1 MSSREFVSIIALGMT
16 TAGSGLAST
25 GIAGLD
31 ELLAGGLPTR
41 RMHLI
46 EGVPGTGKTTLA
58 LQFLLA
64 AKERGERTLYV
75 TLSETTEELAAIAA
89 SHGWSLDGI
98 DTYQLAPVHSRAAEE
113 YTLYHPAEV
122 ELGDLTKAVLE
133 QADRVQPACVVLD
146 SLSEL
151 RLLARDPLRYRR
163 QVLSLKEFFASR
175 TATVLILDDHS
186 VGYEDLQLRSIAH
199 GVVLLEVLPFQYGR
213 ARRQLRIVKMRGMA
227 VTEGFHDFVI
237 VRGGLKVFPQLVADA
252 RPLEDDRPI
261 RSGLE
266 ELDAL
271 LGGGLTWGT
280 TTLLIGPAGVGKSTV
295 ASQYLCG
302 AANPTAKA
310 AVFLFDERL
319 KTYVARCDA
328 LGMHATE
335 RITSGHL
342 IPQQVDPGV
351 TSPGEF
357 AHRVRRLVEEQGVR
371 LIAIDSL
378 NGYLNAIPTT
388 DAPIVRMHELL
399 TFLNER
405 SVATLVILAQY
416 GTVGAAM
423 PTPVDLSY
431 LADGIV
437 LFRFFEAD
445 GEIRKAVSVVKKR
458 TGHHETAIRELK
470 IGPQLLHVGAP
481 LTEFKGILTGVP
493 QYTGSAKPLF
503 SDETSG

>member
-1 MSSREFVSIIALGMT
+1 
-16 TAGSGLAST
+16 
-25 GIAGLD
+25 
-31 ELLAGGLPTR
+31 
-41 RMHLI
+41 MHLV

-64 AKERGERTLYV
+64 ARARGERTLYI
-75 TLSETTEELAAIAA
+75 TLSETTEELAAVAA

-98 DTYQLAPVHSRAAEE
+98 DTYQLAAVPNRAAEE

-122 ELGDLTKAVLE
+122 ELGDLTKSVLE
-133 QADRVQPACVVLD
+133 RAERVQPACVVVD

-163 QVLSLKEFFASR
+163 QVLGLKEFFASR
-175 TATVLILDDHS
+175 EATVLILDDHS

-199 GVVLLEVLPFQYGR
+199 GVVLLEHLPFQYGR
-213 ARRQLRIVKMRGMA
+213 ARRQLRVVKMRGMS

-237 VRGGLKVFPQLVADA
+237 VRGGLTVFPQLVAGA
-252 RPLEDDRPI
+252 GRRPDEGPI
-261 RSGLE
+261 PSGLE

-280 TTLLIGPAGVGKSTV
+280 TTLLIGPAGVGKSSV
-295 ASQYLCG
+295 SAQYLCG
-302 AANPTAKA
+302 AANPMARA

-319 KTYVARCDA
+319 KTFVGRCDA
-328 LGMHATE
+328 LGMRATE
-335 RITSGHL
+335 RIASGHL

-357 AHRVRRLVEEQGVR
+357 SHRVRRLVDEDDVR
-371 LIAIDSL
+371 LIGIDTL
-378 NGYLNAIPTT
+378 NGYMNAIPTT

-405 SVATLVILAQY
+405 SVATLIVLAQH

-431 LADGIV
+431 LADAIV
-437 LFRFFEAD
+437 LFRFFEAS
-445 GEIRKAVSVVKKR
+445 GQIRKAISVVKKR
-458 TGHHETAIRELK
+458 TGPHETTIRELR
-470 IGPQLLHVGAP
+470 IGPQRLHVGEP
-481 LTEFKGILTGVP
+481 LTDFHGVLTGVP
-493 QYTGSAKPLF
+493 QYTGSAKPLLP
-503 SDETSG
+503 DETGH

>member
-1 MSSREFVSIIALGMT
+1 
-16 TAGSGLAST
+16 
-25 GIAGLD
+25 
-31 ELLAGGLPTR
+31 
-41 RMHLI
+41 MHLI

-64 AKERGERTLYV
+64 ARDRAERTLYI
-75 TLSETTEELAAIAA
+75 TLSETTEELTAVAQ

-98 DTYQLAPVHSRAAEE
+98 DTFQLAPVPNRAVEE

-122 ELGDLTKAVLE
+122 ELGDLTKTVLE
-133 QADRVQPACVVLD
+133 RADQARPACVVLD

-163 QVLSLKEFFASR
+163 QVLGLKEFFASR
-175 TATVLILDDHS
+175 GATVLILDDHS

-199 GVVLLEVLPFQYGR
+199 GVVLLEHLPFQYGR
-213 ARRQLRIVKMRGMA
+213 ARRQMRIVKMRGMS

-237 VRGGLKVFPQLVADA
+237 ARGGLTVFPQLVAAAEPRADGA
-252 RPLEDDRPI
+252 PV

-271 LGGGLTWGT
+271 LGGGLSWGT

-295 ASQYLCG
+295 GAQYLCG

-319 KTYVARCDA
+319 ATFVARCDA
-328 LGMHATE
+328 LGMRAAE
-335 RITSGHL
+335 RIASGHL
-342 IPQQVDPGV
+342 IPIQVDPGV

-357 AHRVRRLVEEQGVR
+357 SHRVRRLIDDAGVR
-371 LIAIDSL
+371 LIGIDTL

-405 SVATLVILAQY
+405 SVATLIVLAQH

-423 PTPVDLSY
+423 PTPIDLSY
-431 LADGIV
+431 LADSIV
-437 LFRFFEAD
+437 LFRFFEAS
-445 GEIRKAVSVVKKR
+445 GRIRKAISAVKKR
-458 TGHHETAIRELK
+458 TGHHETAIRELQ
-470 IGPQLLHVGAP
+470 IGPERLQVGRP
-481 LTEFKGILTGVP
+481 LTEFHGILTGVP
-493 QYTGSAKPLF
+493 QYTGSATPLL
-503 SDETSG
+503 SDDTVG

>member
-1 MSSREFVSIIALGMT
+1 
-16 TAGSGLAST
+16 
-25 GIAGLD
+25 
-31 ELLAGGLPTR
+31 
-41 RMHLI
+41 MHLI

-64 AKERGERTLYV
+64 ARDRGERTLYI
-75 TLSETTEELAAIAA
+75 TLSETTEELRAVAA

-98 DTYQLAPVHSRAAEE
+98 ETYQLAPVPDRAAEE

-122 ELGDLTKAVLE
+122 ELSDLTKSVLE
-133 QADRVQPACVVLD
+133 RADRVQPTCVVLD

-163 QVLSLKEFFASR
+163 QVLGLKEFFASR
-175 TATVLILDDHS
+175 AATVLILDDHS

-199 GVVLLEVLPFQYGR
+199 GVVLLEHLPFQYGR
-213 ARRQLRIVKMRGMA
+213 ARRQMRIVKMRGMA

-237 VRGGLKVFPQLVADA
+237 ARGGLIVFPQLTVEPGSVVDGQ
-252 RPLEDDRPI
+252 PI
-261 RSGLE
+261 QSGLG

-295 ASQYLCG
+295 AAQYLCA
-302 AANPTAKA
+302 AANPTTKA

-319 KTYVARCDA
+319 KTFVARCDA
-328 LGMHATE
+328 LGMHASE
-335 RITSGHL
+335 RIASGHL

-357 AHRVRRLVEEQGVR
+357 SHRVQRMVDEEGVR
-371 LIAIDSL
+371 LIGIDTL

-388 DAPIVRMHELL
+388 DTPIVRMHELL
-399 TFLNER
+399 SFLNER
-405 SVATLVILAQY
+405 SVATLVVLAQH

-431 LADGIV
+431 LADAIV
-437 LFRFFEAD
+437 LFRFFETA
-445 GEIRKAVSVVKKR
+445 GEIRKAISVVKKR

-470 IGPQLLHVGAP
+470 IGPQRLHVGES
-481 LTEFKGILTGVP
+481 LTDFQGILTGVP
-493 QYTGSAKPLF
+493 QYTGSKKPLL
-503 SDETSG
+503 SDESGR

>member
-1 MSSREFVSIIALGMT
+1 MT
-16 TAGSGLAST
+16 TAASAQAST
-25 GIAGLD
+25 GITGLD
-31 ELLAGGLPTR
+31 QLLGGGLPTR

-58 LQFLLA
+58 LQFLQA
-64 AKERGERTLYV
+64 AKQRGERTLYV
-75 TLSETTEELAAIAA
+75 TLSETTEELAAVAS

-98 DTYQLAPVHSRAAEE
+98 DTYQLAPVPNRAAEE

-122 ELGDLTKAVLE
+122 ELGDLTRAVLE
-133 QADRVQPACVVLD
+133 RADRVQPACVVLD

-151 RLLARDPLRYRR
+151 RLIARDPLHYRR

-175 TATVLILDDHS
+175 GATVLILDDHS

-199 GVVLLEVLPFQYGR
+199 GVVLLEILPFQYGR
-213 ARRQLRIVKMRGMA
+213 ARRQLRIVKMRGMS
-227 VTEGFHDFVI
+227 VTEGFHDFAI
-237 VRGGLKVFPQLVADA
+237 VRGGLVVFPQLVANIQPRIDG
-252 RPLEDDRPI
+252 PPI
-261 RSGLE
+261 RSGLD

-271 LGGGLTWGT
+271 IGGGLTWGT

-335 RITSGHL
+335 RIASGQL
-342 IPQQVDPGV
+342 ILQQVDPGV

-357 AHRVRRLVEEQGVR
+357 SDRVRRLVDSEGVR
-371 LIAIDSL
+371 LIGIDTL

-399 TFLNER
+399 TFLNDR
-405 SVATLVILAQY
+405 SVATLIVLAQH
-416 GTVGAAM
+416 GTIGAVM

-431 LADGIV
+431 LADAIV
-437 LFRFFEAD
+437 LFRFFEAN
-445 GEIRKAVSVVKKR
+445 GQIRKAISVVKKR
-458 TGHHETAIRELK
+458 TGQHESAIRELK
-470 IGPQLLHVGAP
+470 IGPQRLHVGEP
-481 LTEFKGILTGVP
+481 LTDFQGILTGVP
-493 QYTGSAKPLF
+493 QYTGSVKPLLPDDTN
-503 SDETSG
+503 S